1 MNSHSRS
8 VSAKYIRSR
17 SEPDNKED
25 IVKTRI
31 MLVLLT
37 TLALSACKSGPLH
50 KDGPDDIITSQVG
63 DLTLKHRR
71 AIEVP
76 ASLKPI
82 NQPYTSLY
90 AASIMT
96 RPDYGGQVV
105 GYLTNAKP
113 FYVIGQPNNRWLAI
127 SEEKE
132 GNLVGYVP
140 FNAGVPSTHY
150 QATLRQDRPR
160 RVKAKNDCVTVGE
173 DSKACKDAS
182 ETWIIE

>member
-1 MNSHSRS
+1 M
-8 VSAKYIRSR
+8 KI
-17 SEPDNKED
+17 
-25 IVKTRI
+25 RI

-63 DLTLKHRR
+63 ELTLKHRR
-71 AIEVP
+71 AIEP
-76 ASLKPI
+76 PESLKLI
-82 NQPYTSLY
+82 NQQYTSLY

-96 RPDYGGQVV
+96 RPDYSGSLV
-105 GYLTNAKP
+105 GHLTNAKP

-127 SEEKE
+127 SEEKD

-140 FNAGVPSTHY
+140 FNAGVPSTQY

-160 RVKAKNDCVTVGE
+160 RAKAKSDCVAVGG
-173 DSKACKDAS
+173 DSKACKDAAS
-182 ETWIIE
+182 ETWIID